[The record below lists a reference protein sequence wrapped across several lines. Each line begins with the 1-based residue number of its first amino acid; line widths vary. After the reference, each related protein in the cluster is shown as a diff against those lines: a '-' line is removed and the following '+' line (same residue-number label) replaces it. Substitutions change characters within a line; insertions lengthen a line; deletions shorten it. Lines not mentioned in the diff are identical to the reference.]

1 MVENK
6 RLANSTKFGKLFKT
20 DNIHFNINIMNID
33 IMVWISSIYIIH
45 LSQIWISLLVL
56 PLHLISN
63 LLILNSFTETS
74 FRGCLFCVQEPVFI
88 LKEVMYQENA
98 NSWYITLFFR
108 LLEAVSGTDVPK
120 ISRNLSHHLCPRTP

>member
-74 FRGCLFCVQEPVFI
+74 FPGSLF
-88 LKEVMYQENA
+88 L
-98 NSWYITLFFR
+98 
-108 LLEAVSGTDVPK
+108 
-120 ISRNLSHHLCPRTP
+120 